1 MKSTDKVLGTISAI
15 DTFLENFPMS
25 ILDSS
30 KSKTYTSIF
39 DFMVDVLVACGV
51 DVNDI
56 IKRLLKEIYGLEA
69 KVDDGIESLYE
80 RVKNGSLE
88 GIDQNNFMEELE
100 YSIKIIFMTLLTGIF
115 TCSAIPV
122 LPNKMFDAPNS
133 DLFKRKN
140 EANGNKVDVDVVDL
154 LQKGS
159 FKPFLVPKKAIDPMG
174 LLDISP
180 TSSDGRL
187 FYDIEGHDTYY
198 KRVTETIMKP
208 VREKKEYTEAN
219 KDKKVVQYNTTDKY
233 NTQISAYLELEEETD
248 ETKIYSVN
256 LSDFTDKDVMVTV
269 NYNLHNGRSV
279 TEWKGVVKKG
289 TSISSDRLYISP
301 MKNKNE
307 NKKTIILS
315 ILINNKE
322 GGADIDNGTWVY
334 LNKEKN
340 SALTNVFSCNSVV
353 WGEENKTT
361 ESIKTLA
368 PIEVFE
374 GQDGNKY
381 YYEDKETHV
390 KKIVYKAIEKNELSN
405 DIYSKS
411 VRKNFVP
418 EDVDEDSPEY
428 IVVYEGLN
436 PNMLYKTNDMN
447 AFIWYAL
454 HKGMKSPQIELNH
467 MMWDSRVTADKKG
480 NTRKSPVEWN
490 LWYQS
495 KSAST
500 AEFKYNGCVIDKNTI
515 LYPIIQ
521 LAPQG
526 VAENLLT
533 IKLPSQRYFWPRIRK
548 NNIEHNL
555 QNNDEETKKYKKSS
569 FNSTIYKFNWDYLS
583 NIQILKPKIMLVGM
597 LDELLGF
604 SVSTIKSHDFNF
616 TKKIIEAKLSSAMKS
631 VIEANDMEVE
641 NCYTEFSNDDVN
653 TMMEEMLLA
662 RYNASVY
669 GGETSSVRTHDIQ
682 QYIGMI
688 DQVSA
693 SASMEGTTTNINK
706 LVTEVTV
713 TPGTEGSIDY
723 GFEVKTDGNLLKKF
737 LWAIVKPIL
746 MSLFTPQLM
755 LLLYI
760 NFELLGLTTNDAK
773 SFNAQ
778 DFGKILNFLMNKIF
792 RMIKSI
798 ILFVKD
804 KIIELLLVFFYEKI
818 MPLLIKWKLILVLEY
833 LTYWLSI
840 LKAALNCLPLYKFKL
855 PKTISSIDN
864 VDYADIIAPQ
874 ETPETSS
881 PC

>member
-1 MKSTDKVLGTISAI
+1 
-15 DTFLENFPMS
+15 
-25 ILDSS
+25 
-30 KSKTYTSIF
+30 
-39 DFMVDVLVACGV
+39 
-51 DVNDI
+51 
-56 IKRLLKEIYGLEA
+56 
-69 KVDDGIESLYE
+69 
-80 RVKNGSLE
+80 
-88 GIDQNNFMEELE
+88 
-100 YSIKIIFMTLLTGIF
+100 
-115 TCSAIPV
+115 
-122 LPNKMFDAPNS
+122 
-133 DLFKRKN
+133 
-140 EANGNKVDVDVVDL
+140 
-154 LQKGS
+154 
-159 FKPFLVPKKAIDPMG
+159 
-174 LLDISP
+174 
-180 TSSDGRL
+180 
-187 FYDIEGHDTYY
+187 
-198 KRVTETIMKP
+198 
-208 VREKKEYTEAN
+208 
-219 KDKKVVQYNTTDKY
+219 
-233 NTQISAYLELEEETD
+233 
-248 ETKIYSVN
+248 
-256 LSDFTDKDVMVTV
+256 
-269 NYNLHNGRSV
+269 
-279 TEWKGVVKKG
+279 
-289 TSISSDRLYISP
+289 
-301 MKNKNE
+301 
-307 NKKTIILS
+307 
-315 ILINNKE
+315 
-322 GGADIDNGTWVY
+322 
-334 LNKEKN
+334 
-340 SALTNVFSCNSVV
+340 
-353 WGEENKTT
+353 
-361 ESIKTLA
+361 
-368 PIEVFE
+368 
-374 GQDGNKY
+374 
-381 YYEDKETHV
+381 
-390 KKIVYKAIEKNELSN
+390 
-405 DIYSKS
+405 
-411 VRKNFVP
+411 
-418 EDVDEDSPEY
+418 
-428 IVVYEGLN
+428 
-436 PNMLYKTNDMN
+436 
-447 AFIWYAL
+447 
-454 HKGMKSPQIELNH
+454 
-467 MMWDSRVTADKKG
+467 
-480 NTRKSPVEWN
+480 
-490 LWYQS
+490 
-495 KSAST
+495 
-500 AEFKYNGCVIDKNTI
+500 
-515 LYPIIQ
+515 
-521 LAPQG
+521 
-526 VAENLLT
+526 
-533 IKLPSQRYFWPRIRK
+533 
-548 NNIEHNL
+548 
-555 QNNDEETKKYKKSS
+555 
-569 FNSTIYKFNWDYLS
+569 
-583 NIQILKPKIMLVGM
+583 MLVGM

-713 TPGTEGSIDY
+713 TPGAEGSIDY

-798 ILFVKD
+798 ILFIKD